1 MRALECWES
10 SISETILSSLGLEVL
25 TEYKVIDMWG
35 IEIDHIFE
43 YILWM

>member
-1 MRALECWES
+1 MRALESWES
-10 SISETILSSLGLEVL
+10 SISETVLLSLGLEGQA
-25 TEYKVIDMWG
+25 EFKVIDMWG